1 MEKSWNFNTVY
12 SYNFFV
18 KISWNQL
25 ILRLFFQVAA
35 INTEAVDA
43 FMSLSNLTHF
53 YFGLITEWLDSMNAL
68 MSKEGTPQSKDSFP
82 ILVNGVVEMYTL
94 SKLYKTLQT
103 AFFRAQRVKILKM
116 PKTAA
121 KKQYIATMK

>member
-1 MEKSWNFNTVY
+1 M
-12 SYNFFV
+12 
-18 KISWNQL
+18 
-25 ILRLFFQVAA
+25 AA

-116 PKTAA
+116 PKSAA